1 MARAVPPSASP
12 LVVCSMGKTGSTAL
26 TRAVA
31 AATGERVF
39 QVFRLDP
46 DAAAA
51 AEVRYRAAHPR
62 RTPGPA
68 PFPGALHLWESD
80 FLTRRPPRA
89 DAPWRVI
96 VPIREPVAQA
106 VSAFFHASAARGR
119 TTLDPAPA
127 RRELLAEGWLE
138 RPARWFDQE
147 VGPALGLD
155 VYATGEAPVA
165 TPLELGSDTVR
176 LLVVRL
182 EDAATTP
189 DALGRFLGLGAPVA
203 VPPRNAAST
212 RGYADSYRA
221 FVANPG
227 LPAEA
232 LDEAYGSRYAR
243 HFYSAR
249 EIAAFRARW
258 GASV

>member
-1 MARAVPPSASP
+1 MARAVPASASP
-12 LVVCSMGKTGSTAL
+12 IVVCSMGKTGSTAL
-26 TRAVA
+26 ARAIA

-46 DAAAA
+46 VAAAA
-51 AEVRYRAAHPR
+51 AEARYRATHPR
-62 RTPGPA
+62 RSPGPA

-80 FLTRRPPRA
+80 FLARRPPRA

-106 VSAFFHASAARGR
+106 VSAFFHACAARGR
-119 TTLDPAPA
+119 TTLDPVTA
-127 RRELLAEGWLE
+127 RRELLAEGWLD
-138 RPARWFDQE
+138 RPARWFDRE

-165 TPLELGSDTVR
+165 TPLELGSDTVG

-182 EDAATTP
+182 EDAAATP

-212 RGYADSYRA
+212 RDYADAYRA
-221 FVANPG
+221 FFVAPG
-227 LPAEA
+227 LPVEV
-232 LDEAYGSRYAR
+232 LDATYGSQYAR